1 MVPDQ
6 QFRIIDAL
14 MWNHDAARTVAD
26 IKPAGR
32 LNASPPRIPIT
43 PRSTHLRLVLI
54 KCINPV
60 PGSTT
65 DRAGRMRRSGDE
77 ATPDGR

>member
-14 MWNHDAARTVAD
+14 MWNHDAARTVVD

-43 PRSTHLRLVLI
+43 PSLDTSAAGPDQMHQPR
-54 KCINPV
+54 
-60 PGSTT
+60 PGV
-65 DRAGRMRRSGDE
+65 DY
-77 ATPDGR
+77 

>member
-14 MWNHDAARTVAD
+14 MSNHDAARTVVD
-26 IKPAGR
+26 IKPAGL

-43 PRSTHLRLVLI
+43 RLARHV
-54 KCINPV
+54 C
-60 PGSTT
+60 GWS
-65 DRAGRMRRSGDE
+65 
-77 ATPDGR
+77 